1 MIRLLLAVVTL
12 TVAQACGHSEDGG
25 HAHGNHEETVPEA
38 LSLTVRVAPSA
49 IERSGIKIEVARQE
63 ALFGGVEV
71 PAEVQLDPDRTAH
84 VSPIVQGQIAEVRAS
99 IGDEVAPGDTLVVL
113 RSVAL
118 GETRA
123 ALSEAQAGLAV
134 AEANFRRQEE
144 LQNAE
149 IGAGRNFIEAE
160 GALEQARARLRGLRS
175 RARVYGQGGSGAQT
189 VIRSPIAGQ
198 VISRHATMGEVV
210 EPGTTLFEIAD
221 LSQVWIMGQ
230 VFAQDVEAARLA
242 APATLTLRSLPNR
255 DWTGSVDYVA
265 PALDEHT
272 RTLPVRMVLKNKDGA
287 LRPGLFGVMRLPGA
301 ENPPEVP
308 TVNAEA
314 VQTIEGEF
322 YVFVPESSEGTFRAI
337 SVRLGRS
344 DRGRIEVLAGLSPG
358 DRYVGAGAFVLKSEV
373 LRSEMGAHEH

>member
-1 MIRLLLAVVTL
+1 MNRLL
-12 TVAQACGHSEDGG
+12 CGIMVLSLVHGCNESEEHEHG
-25 HAHGNHEETVPEA
+25 HGEHGESATSELN
-38 LSLTVRVAPSA
+38 LTVRIAPSA
-49 IERSGIKIEVARQE
+49 ITRSDIEVEVARQE

-99 IGDEVAPGDTLVVL
+99 IGDEVAPGDTLAVL

-123 ALSEAQAGLAV
+123 ALSEAQAELAV

-144 LQNAE
+144 LQQAE
-149 IGAGRNFIEAE
+149 IGARRNFVEAE
-160 GALEQARARLRGLRS
+160 GALEQARARLNGLRS
-175 RARVYGQGGSGAQT
+175 RARVYGRGGRGAEA

-198 VISRHATMGEVV
+198 IISRHATIGEVV
-210 EPGTTLFEIAD
+210 DPGTTLFEIAD
-221 LSQVWIMGQ
+221 LSQVWIMGH
-230 VFAQDVEAARLA
+230 VFAQDVEAARLS
-242 APATLTLRSLPNR
+242 APATLTLRSLPSR

-265 PALDEHT
+265 PALDEQT
-272 RTLPVRMVLKNKDGA
+272 RTLPVRMILANEDGA

-308 TVNAEA
+308 TVNAAA
-314 VQTIEGEF
+314 VQTVDGEP
-322 YVFVPESSEGTFRAI
+322 YVFVPESPQGTFRAI

-344 DRGRIEVLAGLSPG
+344 DRGRVEVLSGLRPG
-358 DRYVGAGAFVLKSEV
+358 AEYVSSGAFVLKSEI
-373 LRSEMGAHEH
+373 LRSEMDEHGH